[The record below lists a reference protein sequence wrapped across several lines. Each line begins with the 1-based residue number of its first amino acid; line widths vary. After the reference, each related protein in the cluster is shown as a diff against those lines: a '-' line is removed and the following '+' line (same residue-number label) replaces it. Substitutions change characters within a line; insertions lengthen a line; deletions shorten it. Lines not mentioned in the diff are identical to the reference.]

1 MKLPF
6 NLVPVIMGGLK
17 VAGGIAGGFMLKPII
32 TGFLPKDKTTGKPM
46 FINFFGLIYVV
57 GGAVL
62 AATVRQK
69 DVKDVALVLAG
80 VGVYDLIA
88 SNLKMLGL
96 PVLPYAKAAVT
107 AGDEPG
113 VVGSSYQEAVAAD
126 FAPALGSSYQEAAGA
141 DDISYG
147 GDEIELD

>member
-1 MKLPF
+1 
-6 NLVPVIMGGLK
+6 
-17 VAGGIAGGFMLKPII
+17 MLKPVI
-32 TGFLPKDKTTGKPM
+32 TGFLPKDKTTGMPM

-62 AATVRQK
+62 AATIRQK

-96 PVLPYAKAAVT
+96 PVLPYAKAAAVT

-113 VVGSSYQEAVAAD
+113 VVGSSYQERVSAD
-126 FAPALGSSYQEAAGA
+126 FAPAIGSSYQQAG

-147 GDEIELD
+147 GDAIELD